1 MAIQLYLQ
9 SRMQFPRELVEKNLV
24 KFIRV
29 GGEMCSHR
37 SGGFNT
43 PVLAPGKPEPQ
54 NQGEGR
60 CQMKE
65 ESGYIHSVHNVS
77 NLIYHFVSSEGKSG
91 SESVIR
97 QYVKNQG
104 KEKEYK
110 QLYLN
115 FPTREAPLQ
124 QDTVMALP
132 RGGSFRTEFLLR
144 ISMVCQLAG
153 WYVLDDRSVLFL
165 MLSMSHRLISLVR
178 FWEKQLIPDIIWKI
192 CRK

>member
-29 GGEMCSHR
+29 GGETCSHR

>member
-9 SRMQFPRELVEKNLV
+9 SRMQFPRELVEKKLV

-29 GGEMCSHR
+29 GGETCSHR

-144 ISMVCQLAG
+144 ISMVFQLAG

-178 FWEKQLIPDIIWKI
+178 FLEKQLIPDIIWKI